1 MNNLSYFRKESGV
14 EVKQL
19 ARLLNVT
26 AHTYLGFEQEKM
38 GIPQEIEIMLA
49 IIYCVDR
56 TELFCEESLIR
67 KDSIKRIQALSNYD
81 KTALFELL
89 STRLLGNDHIAVN
102 YRTINKVKDE
112 IRKSCE

>member
-1 MNNLSYFRKESGV
+1 MNNLSYFRKVSGV
-14 EVKQL
+14 EIKQL

-38 GIPQEIEIMLA
+38 SIPQEIEIMLA

-56 TELFCEESLIR
+56 TELFCEENLIR
-67 KDSIKRIQALSNYD
+67 EDSIKRIQALSNCD
-81 KTALFELL
+81 KTTLFELF
-89 STRLLGNDHIAVN
+89 STRLLGSNHTSVN

>member
-1 MNNLSYFRKESGV
+1 MNNLSYFRKASGV

-38 GIPQEIEIMLA
+38 SIPQEIEIMLA

-67 KDSIKRIQALSNYD
+67 KDSIRRIQALSYYD

-89 STRLLGNDHIAVN
+89 STRLLGSDHIAVN